1 MTSASGRRRQG
12 SFNMFRQ
19 RTPGDYDFGECV
31 SALQKTIRAG
41 DPRQALYWAAEIEAT
56 GSKEATYLWNRLR
69 VIASEDI
76 GPTPEGN
83 AVAILLPTLA
93 ENYSSAKS
101 RKNDSWRLFLAH
113 AILAMCSAPKTRICD
128 NLVWAVYHQKER
140 YDIPDNALDMHTPR
154 GRRMGRGSQHWVE
167 NCMDVHPHTDAFQPL
182 DGELEAEVL
191 GIPDGVPWRYSSSWN
206 ESGDDINRQL
216 F

>member
-1 MTSASGRRRQG
+1 
-12 SFNMFRQ
+12 MFRQ

-56 GSKEATYLWNRLR
+56 GATEAKYLWNRLK

-83 AVAILLPTLA
+83 AVAILLGTLW
-93 ENYSSAKS
+93 ENYSSAKA
-101 RKNDSWRLFLAH
+101 RGNDSWRLFLAH

-128 NLVWAVYHQKER
+128 NLVWAVYHQQER
-140 YDIPDNALDMHTPR
+140 YEIPDNALDMHTPR
-154 GRRMGRGSQHWVE
+154 GRQMGRGAQHFVE
-167 NCMDVHPHTDAFQPL
+167 HCTAVTPHSDHFQPL

-191 GIPDGVPWRYSSSWN
+191 GIPDGTPWRYVNLKHSN
-206 ESGDDINRQL
+206 GDRDYDDGQRL
-216 F
+216 L